1 MYLVVPQLQNRQ
13 IKTERATE
21 ISTLEK
27 VSEIVQRTWTSKM

>member
-27 VSEIVQRTWTSKM
+27 VSESRATNMDM